1 MKHTSHSEQRERGAR
16 LSADLPSQRPSTWD
30 EATKVAVAGA
40 FTMAA
45 SLGVDRFVYTP
56 LLPMM
61 QEALRFSAGQAG
73 LLASA
78 NFAGYLAGALLASVL
93 RMPGDRRAWLVAA
106 LAVSAVATIAM
117 SSWPFMPLFVAIRFI
132 GGTAGAFAVVIAT
145 AMTVEA
151 STSTGRSGL
160 MALHF
165 AGGWDRNRCLR
176 NARVAPVAA
185 RRKLA
190 RGMAREWDA
199 VRQLCGR
206 GRISD
211 FGANG
216 PASDCVG
223 SASRQS
229 EWIVLAVGRR
239 ERALG
244 FRLCDDRDLPRGDGK
259 KNARDQLS

>member
-1 MKHTSHSEQRERGAR
+1 MKQTSRSEQRERGAR
-16 LSADLPSQRPSTWD
+16 LSADLPSPRASTWD
-30 EATKVAVAGA
+30 EPTKVAVAGA

-117 SSWPFMPLFVAIRFI
+117 SSWPFMPSFVAIRFI

-165 AGGWDRNRCLR
+165 AGVGIGI
-176 NARVAPVAA
+176 VASATLVSLLS
-185 RRKLA
+185 RH
-190 RGMAREWDA
+190 
-199 VRQLCGR
+199 
-206 GRISD
+206 
-211 FGANG
+211 GANWREG
-216 PASDCVG
+216 WLANGMLSFSCVAVVAYLTSAQTALHRTASGRFPTKCMDRSGGWSPRTG
-223 SASRQS
+223 S
-229 EWIVLAVGRR
+229 
-239 ERALG
+239 
-244 FRLCDDRDLPRGDGK
+244 RL
-259 KNARDQLS
+259 SVM